1 MTFSLKILRSARKQ
15 LDKLDDKLA
24 RVIYEHIEE
33 LKEDPYRP
41 RSRMDIIKIEG
52 DRMPPVYRLRIGRW
66 RVEYAVLDNNEI
78 LIAKIFPR
86 RRDSD
91 YK

>member
-1 MTFSLKILRSARKQ
+1 MTFSLKILRPARKQ

-24 RVIYEHIEE
+24 HVIYEHIEK

-52 DRMPPVYRLRIGRW
+52 DR
-66 RVEYAVLDNNEI
+66 YATSVSTENRPMEG
-78 LIAKIFPR
+78 
-86 RRDSD
+86 
-91 YK
+91 

>member
-1 MTFSLKILRSARKQ
+1 M
-15 LDKLDDKLA
+15 DKLDTKSA
-24 RVIYEHIEE
+24 SNIHEHLEK
-33 LKEDPYRP
+33 LKEDPYCP
-41 RSRMDIIKIEG
+41 RSGMDIIKIEG

-66 RVEYAVLDNNEI
+66 RIEYAIMDNDEI

>member
-1 MTFSLKILRSARKQ
+1 MAFSLKILRPARKQ
-15 LDKLDDKLA
+15 LDKLDDKPA
-24 RVIYEHIEE
+24 CVIYEHIEK

-41 RSRMDIIKIEG
+41 RSGMDIIKIEG
-52 DRMPPVYRLRIGRW
+52 DRMPPVYRLRVGRW
-66 RVEYAVLDNNEI
+66 RIEYAILDNDEI